1 MFDYIDSNKYL
12 RDISLFNPL
21 IKKHKKLVNI
31 VIVCAIIL
39 APLLLIAIIGG
50 IGSGDATA
58 GLFGP
63 YLMGIAS
70 VVGVIANYRSTYKS
84 MKMLIEALQS
94 DINNGQTYVTT
105 GYIRQIQVDQMMNY
119 YRLVKGN
126 EKNTVDQMYL
136 IMTSDG
142 AVYRCNRLGNIP
154 LGVQVNIPAQIVY
167 YPNSRV
173 VCKITV

>member
-12 RDISLFNPL
+12 RDISLLNPI
-21 IKKHKKLVNI
+21 IKKNKKLVNI
-31 VIVCAIIL
+31 IIVCAIIL

-50 IGSGDATA
+50 IGTKDATA

-63 YLMGIAS
+63 YLMGIATI
-70 VVGVIANYRSTYKS
+70 VGVLANYKSTYKP
-84 MKMLIEALQS
+84 MKMFIEALHS

-105 GYIRQIQVDQMMNY
+105 TYICQIQVDQIMNY
-119 YRLVKGN
+119 YRLVKGI

-136 IMTSDG
+136 ILTSDG

-154 LGVQVNIPAQIVY
+154 LGVQLNIPAQIVY